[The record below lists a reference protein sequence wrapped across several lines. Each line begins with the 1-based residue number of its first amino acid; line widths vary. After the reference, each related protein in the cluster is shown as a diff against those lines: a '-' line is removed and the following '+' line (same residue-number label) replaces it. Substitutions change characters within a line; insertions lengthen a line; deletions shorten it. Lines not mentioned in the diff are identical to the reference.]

1 MITAIPRLKQLRPM
15 TVESMLPCST
25 EAEPVY
31 NTWVA
36 ELWMIA
42 DVALL
47 FAVEEAAG
55 VVFLCGGIVVTKT

>member
-1 MITAIPRLKQLRPM
+1 M